1 MKLNFRVALF
11 MLHDFS
17 LKVPPLSMVSSS
29 SKSWWKEEIV
39 DLNLSIGMKVFYW
52 KQYFWNSSWKSAL
65 QSRFDCVIE
74 QNYNKK
80 RRKKKSS
87 STKVQLY

>member
-52 KQYFWNSSWKSAL
+52 KQYF
-65 QSRFDCVIE
+65 C
-74 QNYNKK
+74 
-80 RRKKKSS
+80 
-87 STKVQLY
+87 